1 MYEVNLKPF
10 PFWIVDMISSSQ
22 NDSFPSG
29 DLCLNTGTAHHG
41 QCDHNDTRSQ
51 QTHYKDWLSMAIIF
65 VGIFV
70 VGIGST
76 GIYSFG
82 VPFLDDNAGK
92 QDSPMALGFAMTSRI
107 VVPTIGYG
115 LGAAMLSIFVY
126 PSEKPYG

>member
-1 MYEVNLKPF
+1 MIF
-10 PFWIVDMISSSQ
+10 GIVDVISSSQ
-22 NDSFPSG
+22 NDSYLNG
-29 DLCLNTGTAHHG
+29 DLCNSVATPYPQD
-41 QCDHNDTRSQ
+41 QCDNNDSRSRQ
-51 QTHYKDWLSMAIIF
+51 IYYKDWWSMAIIF

-107 VVPTIGYG
+107 VGPTIGYA
-115 LGAAMLSIFVY
+115 LGAVMLSIFVY
-126 PSEKPYG
+126 PKEKPDG

>member
-1 MYEVNLKPF
+1 MIF
-10 PFWIVDMISSSQ
+10 GIVDVISSSQ
-22 NDSFPSG
+22 NESYLNG
-29 DLCLNTGTAHHG
+29 DLCNNAKNQYPQD
-41 QCDHNDTRSQ
+41 QCDNNNSGSRTRYYND
-51 QTHYKDWLSMAIIF
+51 WWSMAIIF

-107 VVPTIGYG
+107 VGPTIGYA
-115 LGAAMLSIFVY
+115 LGAVMLSIFVY
-126 PSEKPYG
+126 PNEKPDG